1 MQLPDSL
8 PQRVKDLAREIT
20 AEGSTPYEKMELLQ
34 AYLRQNFEYTNKPD
48 LSRRESGDFVDSFLF
63 EIKQGYCDYYSTAMV
78 IMARSL
84 GVPARW
90 VKGYAPGTQPSEEMM
105 MRSPGISGNYTV
117 SNADAHSWAELY
129 FGDYGW
135 IPFEATPGFD
145 APILLAEE
153 DSVETLAPE
162 PAQETETA
170 AIEESFLD
178 KIDPAVLRRVSL
190 IALAVLLAW
199 GLYQVRNE
207 LYFTWLRLRLGRPL
221 RPARRRCSRRCG
233 WSKGCGSEG
242 LRAATRKRCGK
253 RSPAGSG
260 RSRIC
265 PARST
270 RCWPASKK
278 RITAPPPSRRKN
290 GKRPVVLPA
299 ICSSVRAVAAAADCP
314 CSLKPAKRHLNLRSP
329 RAPRARGVFFLNYEL
344 QSLKI

>member
-145 APILLAEE
+145 APIC
-153 DSVETLAPE
+153 SPRR
-162 PAQETETA
+162 TA
-170 AIEESFLD
+170 W
-178 KIDPAVLRRVSL
+178 RRWRRS
-190 IALAVLLAW
+190 
-199 GLYQVRNE
+199 
-207 LYFTWLRLRLGRPL
+207 RLK
-221 RPARRRCSRRCG
+221 RRR
-233 WSKGCGSEG
+233 
-242 LRAATRKRCGK
+242 
-253 RSPAGSG
+253 PQ
-260 RSRIC
+260 
-265 PARST
+265 P
-270 RCWPASKK
+270 
-278 RITAPPPSRRKN
+278 
-290 GKRPVVLPA
+290 
-299 ICSSVRAVAAAADCP
+299 
-314 CSLKPAKRHLNLRSP
+314 
-329 RAPRARGVFFLNYEL
+329 
-344 QSLKI
+344 